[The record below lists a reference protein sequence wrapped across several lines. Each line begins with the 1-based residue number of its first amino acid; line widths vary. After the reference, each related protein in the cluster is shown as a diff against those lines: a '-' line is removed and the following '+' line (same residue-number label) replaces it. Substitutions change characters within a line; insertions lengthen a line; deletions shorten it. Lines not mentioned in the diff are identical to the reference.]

1 MVIKYWNFITNFIF
15 ALFIVI
21 GVINF
26 DGARA
31 QLLCSNYTNADG
43 DITFIDGSS
52 GVSTACNLTPESM
65 TINLHFIGLCTAEP
79 TIANFRTAC
88 SSIFTSNTGESK
100 TITTTTSSNL
110 MNDVTLTEGSY
121 THAAILIKNNIGYT
135 VKKKFSPARSGKTG
149 TGEWCWTLDG
159 ETTTVNTNFAQRSTW
174 IAECGAEAPA
184 TLGTHTSNQNAIW
197 SEASGNRFD
206 NYETGTTASTS
217 WTVYLLKADE
227 TINTGTPGNYGSFGT
242 ASYFLGIQRFNTAVS
257 ITPKTSNL
265 DVGFRLE
272 DTFSVETKLNAGT
285 QYIPRFGLGGFEF
298 KVLASE

>member
-1 MVIKYWNFITNFIF
+1 MGIKLKAIIKKITFPLLVLIWLMNFT
-15 ALFIVI
+15 
-21 GVINF
+21 GVQ
-26 DGARA
+26 A

-52 GVSTACNLTPESM
+52 GLSTACNLTPDSM

-100 TITTTTSSNL
+100 KITTTTSANL
-110 MNDVTLTEGSY
+110 TNDVTLTEGSY

-159 ETTTVNTNFAQRSTW
+159 ETTTVNSNFAQRSTW

-206 NYETGTTASTS
+206 NYETGTTASTT

-242 ASYFLGIQRFNTAVS
+242 ASYFLGIQKFNTAVS
-257 ITPKTSNL
+257 ITPKTANL

-298 KVLASE
+298 KVLTSE